1 MPTRNETL
9 GDIKSPSARGSSTT
23 YTASLKGLVKLL
35 DKINKS
41 VEKLD
46 QSENQRQKETIKTYK
61 EFTSNLKNLSGLFD
75 GVTKSVQSYVDS
87 LESVAYHL
95 SGSDR
100 TQRDLT
106 KTLTKALG
114 GNGIVSMQ
122 STYNNLASLVKQGIT
137 FNVEQRAF
145 LKTVADDISSSFNSY
160 VSTLNNLTKLYGEDV
175 TGRGLAIEASMKE
188 YLNQSFKNSEYLVN
202 SFSAVVNSLYEAQS
216 WMSASNAMGLNATVQ
231 KWLGSFESVG
241 GSTGTVSNIANALG
255 LLGSGNISSLSGS
268 SMQNLL
274 LMGAN
279 RAGLSYSDLLINGL
293 NANNANQLMSGV
305 MSFMASLGDGNAVVR
320 SEYARIFGLQV
331 SDIRAAG
338 DAALKEA
345 SVVSTEI
352 STNIYDTLLGKLSD
366 YLPGTKALDN
376 FVENILFTGAMNLG
390 NNQVLYGTY
399 KAAGAVSNLINSFGL
414 SSNIVGAG
422 INTAAAIA
430 QLGSLIAGTTYDGSG
445 FSLSNIP
452 KFFEDLFSNTS
463 VFGNA
468 IKAYDLLGNAYT
480 SGTSSSSSY
489 MYGGTDSG
497 LTSETGSTSG
507 KTMSQIISEMPEEK
521 TITDVIAAINELAGQ
536 NFASTVK
543 INSEGNSVKI
553 VDGERNSLE
562 RYTMT
567 SAIYTVNIYE
577 LLKAAFSG
585 GTINSVNTVTYG
597 LDEYIS
603 GLQSETKV
611 LI

>member
-216 WMSASNAMGLNATVQ
+216 
-231 KWLGSFESVG
+231 
-241 GSTGTVSNIANALG
+241 
-255 LLGSGNISSLSGS
+255 
-268 SMQNLL
+268 
-274 LMGAN
+274 
-279 RAGLSYSDLLINGL
+279 
-293 NANNANQLMSGV
+293 
-305 MSFMASLGDGNAVVR
+305 
-320 SEYARIFGLQV
+320 
-331 SDIRAAG
+331 
-338 DAALKEA
+338 
-345 SVVSTEI
+345 
-352 STNIYDTLLGKLSD
+352 
-366 YLPGTKALDN
+366 
-376 FVENILFTGAMNLG
+376 
-390 NNQVLYGTY
+390 
-399 KAAGAVSNLINSFGL
+399 
-414 SSNIVGAG
+414 
-422 INTAAAIA
+422 
-430 QLGSLIAGTTYDGSG
+430 
-445 FSLSNIP
+445 
-452 KFFEDLFSNTS
+452 
-463 VFGNA
+463 
-468 IKAYDLLGNAYT
+468 
-480 SGTSSSSSY
+480 
-489 MYGGTDSG
+489 
-497 LTSETGSTSG
+497 
-507 KTMSQIISEMPEEK
+507 
-521 TITDVIAAINELAGQ
+521 
-536 NFASTVK
+536 
-543 INSEGNSVKI
+543 
-553 VDGERNSLE
+553 
-562 RYTMT
+562 
-567 SAIYTVNIYE
+567 
-577 LLKAAFSG
+577 
-585 GTINSVNTVTYG
+585 
-597 LDEYIS
+597 
-603 GLQSETKV
+603 
-611 LI
+611 

>member
-9 GDIKSPSARGSSTT
+9 GEIDSPSARGSSTT
-23 YTASLKGLVKLL
+23 YTASLSGLLKTL
-35 DKINKS
+35 DKINKNI
-41 VEKLD
+41 EKLD
-46 QSENQRQKETIKTYK
+46 QSDSQRHKETIKTYK

-75 GVTKSVQSYVDS
+75 GVTKNVQSYVDS

-95 SGSDR
+95 SGTER
-100 TQRDLT
+100 TQRDLS
-106 KTLTKALG
+106 KTLSNALG

-122 STYNNLASLVKQGIT
+122 STYNNLAALVKQGIT

-202 SFSAVVNSLYEAQS
+202 SFSTVVNSLYEAQS
-216 WMSASNAMGLNATVQ
+216 WMSASSAMGLNATVQ

-241 GSTGTVSNIANALG
+241 GSTGTVSSIANALG

-293 NANNANQLMSGV
+293 NADNANQLMNGV
-305 MSFMASLGDGNAVVR
+305 MSFIASLGDGNAVVR

-376 FVENILFTGAMNLG
+376 FVENMFFTGAMNLG
-390 NNQVLYGTY
+390 NNQGAYGTY
-399 KAAGAVSNLINSFGL
+399 KVAGAVSNLINSFGL
-414 SSNIVGAG
+414 SSNVVGAA
-422 INTAAAIA
+422 INTAAALT
-430 QLGSLIAGTTYDGSG
+430 QLGSLLVGTSVVDGKITALKGITSLFEGLFGTTAGGD
-445 FSLSNIP
+445 
-452 KFFEDLFSNTS
+452 
-463 VFGNA
+463 A

-489 MYGGTDSG
+489 TYSG
-497 LTSETGSTSG
+497 DYSAVSEADSTSQ

-521 TITDVIAAINELAGQ
+521 TITDVVAAINELAGQ